1 MDNQEALETGEVKSS
16 TQSSM
21 TTEQI
26 AMSRLNINQILAV
39 EQLKGAAK
47 LLKAELSTKF
57 TKDSYGNIATK
68 IELIVPDLE
77 NFG

>member
-1 MDNQEALETGEVKSS
+1 
-16 TQSSM
+16 M

-26 AMSRLNINQILAV
+26 AQSRLNINQILAV

-47 LLKAELSTKF
+47 LLKAELSTYF
-57 TKDSYGNIATK
+57 TKDSYGKVATK

-77 NFG
+77 DL